1 MKTVVQLIISVFLLI
16 TIGGIH
22 AQTDFF
28 GEPAYPLKPQSPLF
42 ANDIVIH
49 DSSTQN
55 QRQVKICSAFNG
67 WLYAVYTNHYS
78 EYQCNCPGI
87 TILKSTD
94 NGITWSI
101 IDNIPTNQNVDTISS
116 IDIAVGGDSIS
127 NIKLFLSCILIS
139 GSIGFPGEGDITRF
153 DGNGNYLDGITF
165 PNSITSLAISTDFMY
180 PASNSNPFSIGVL
193 YATYNTFPILA
204 DSVVLLSSSN
214 GGRSFDKYKTV
225 ATGTTH
231 INDVSLAYGRSPSY
245 PSGRYFAAWT
255 QTGSFTNF
263 TGHIFTAHSN
273 PDFNSPFTKPVC
285 LDSIDA
291 SAINKMRKPIIA
303 CQFSGA
309 DNDSANLTEMVMA
322 EKQLSSNSYDIR
334 GFYNLQATLSN
345 HFNEFTLSTSSN
357 NEIEPDISFNPYSSY
372 FMLTYFDSTTHSL
385 PFLTNDVNLTTPGIW
400 NILTQAYNDSP
411 DIAAPYPKVALDI
424 GNQQG
429 MNVWIKEGTSENGVA
444 LFDAPTHYMDGIS
457 GNSLTDGI
465 QLQVY
470 PNPCNSF
477 LNISFIFN
485 SAEIVKITLCDQLGV
500 SIGIIANRSFSDG
513 KNLITYDVSRLATG
527 SYLLTFIGNNITQTR
542 KLFIVR

>member
-1 MKTVVQLIISVFLLI
+1 MKTLVSFFIFIFFL
-16 TIGGIH
+16 TSIGGVN
-22 AQTDFF
+22 AQTVFY
-28 GEPAYPLKPQSPLF
+28 GGSGIPLKPQSPSF

-49 DSSTQN
+49 DSLTQN

-78 EYQCNCPGI
+78 KYQCNCPGI
-87 TILKSTD
+87 TILKSID
-94 NGITWSI
+94 NGITWNI
-101 IDNIPTNQNVDTISS
+101 IDDIPTTQNIDTISS
-116 IDIAVGGDSIS
+116 LDIAVGGDSIS
-127 NIKLFLSCILIS
+127 NLKLFLSCILIS

-180 PASNSNPFSIGVL
+180 PANNSNPFSIGVL

-204 DSVVLLSSSN
+204 DSVILLSSSN
-214 GGRSFDKYKTV
+214 GGRSFDNYKTV

-255 QTGSFTNF
+255 QTTSFTNF

-273 PDFNSPFTKPVC
+273 PDFNNPFTKPVC
-285 LDSIDA
+285 LDSLDT
-291 SAINKMRKPIIA
+291 SAINKMRKPIIS

-309 DNDSANLTEMVMA
+309 DNDSANLTEVVMA
-322 EKQLSSNSYDIR
+322 EKQLSLNNYDTR
-334 GFYNLQATLSN
+334 GFYNLQATTSN
-345 HFNEFTLSTSSN
+345 HFNEFALSSSQN
-357 NEIEPDISFNPYSSY
+357 NKTEPDISFNPYSSS
-372 FMLTYFDSTTHSL
+372 FMLTYFDSTSHSL
-385 PFLTNDVNLTTPGIW
+385 PFLTNDVNLTDPGIW

-411 DIAAPYPKVALDI
+411 DIAAPYPKVALDL

-429 MNVWIKEGTSENGVA
+429 MNVWVKEGTSGNSVA

-470 PNPCNSF
+470 PNPCNSS
-477 LNISFIFN
+477 LNISFISN
-485 SAEIVKITLCDQLGV
+485 STEMVKITLSDQLGK

-513 KNLITYDVSRLATG
+513 KNLITYDVSRLANG
-527 SYLLTFIGNNITQTR
+527 SYLLTFIGNNIVQTR